1 MCFPAD
7 DMTTPTAKEG
17 LQAAGI
23 NSILPKEQS
32 ANYVVLPILKTY
44 AEKENVSF
52 RTMFSFNTGLEIVR
66 KTACPLQGS
75 HRLEKYLNVQDCLEK
90 SLNFTINRRIQRCLW
105 GHKSV

>member
-1 MCFPAD
+1 MFSAD

-52 RTMFSFNTGLEIVR
+52 NCFLLTQGWKFVH
-66 KTACPLQGS
+66 KTACPVG
-75 HRLEKYLNVQDCLEK
+75 
-90 SLNFTINRRIQRCLW
+90 
-105 GHKSV
+105 

>member
-1 MCFPAD
+1 MFYDVVCYSFKWKSLLIIISPSQRIHWLHDHKFHYFYLPAD

-44 AEKENVSF
+44 VEKENVSLIV
-52 RTMFSFNTGLEIVR
+52 SYFNKG
-66 KTACPLQGS
+66 
-75 HRLEKYLNVQDCLEK
+75 Y
-90 SLNFTINRRIQRCLW
+90 
-105 GHKSV
+105 